1 MEWID
6 GYEASRA
13 KQGGRARMMTG
24 VPIAPPGGAS
34 FRTGNASKGPDL
46 GADHRSNLGC
56 CSRHQRVMSGGI
68 RAGGRGEG
76 WRGCCL

>member
-24 VPIAPPGGAS
+24 VPIAHLGG
-34 FRTGNASKGPDL
+34 
-46 GADHRSNLGC
+46 
-56 CSRHQRVMSGGI
+56 
-68 RAGGRGEG
+68 
-76 WRGCCL
+76 